1 MYVSKWKFWGYL
13 QLVVAYQRFRY
24 FVWNPKTRYAF
35 RCVTADAMCSLVEE
49 FPHFER
55 LVW

>member
-1 MYVSKWKFWGYL
+1 MYVSNWKLWGYV
-13 QLVVAYQRFRY
+13 QLVFAYRRFRY

-35 RCVTADAMCSLVEE
+35 RCVGVDAMSSLVEE